1 MQRRVSQ
8 AKKEQVRGRTGRHD
22 AARTSTHMGTVV
34 TDDTYRAMGLA
45 DGLGTT
51 SGGPPGSERRPPS
64 FLQFRDSE
72 NGLTLQLTVA

>member
-1 MQRRVSQ
+1 MQRRVSLD
-8 AKKEQVRGRTGRHD
+8 KKEQVRGRIGRHD

-34 TDDTYRAMGLA
+34 TDDTYRVMGLA
-45 DGLGTT
+45 NGQGTT

-72 NGLTLQLTVA
+72 NGLTQ